1 MFYCD
6 KPADKGG
13 ETPICLSNLIY
24 EQISKEFPDF
34 IEEIGKKVKILLG
47 RCCRKEQLNY
57 SSKKEKR
64 KLGFAPNFCY
74 LPTKCYP
81 FRA

>member
-24 EQISKEFPDF
+24 EQINKEFPDF
-34 IEEIGKKVKILLG
+34 IEEIGRKVTGSMLAK
-47 RCCRKEQLNY
+47 
-57 SSKKEKR
+57 SK
-64 KLGFAPNFCY
+64 
-74 LPTKCYP
+74 
-81 FRA
+81 

>member
-24 EQISKEFPDF
+24 EQISREFPDF
-34 IEEIGKKVKILLG
+34 IEEIGKKVLFLFDRYVEHAKTTQKKKKKRRFRPSFLTYQQCDLL
-47 RCCRKEQLNY
+47 
-57 SSKKEKR
+57 
-64 KLGFAPNFCY
+64 
-74 LPTKCYP
+74 
-81 FRA
+81 